1 MAASIFRFLLERIQQ
16 KTVVANMV
24 TQRTA
29 PAAMIPSN
37 ATRDRPPR
45 VPGRGTTIFV
55 AVGAAEEE
63 VVGRMPGIL
72 LYAAREAE
80 AVKPK
85 GFVVGSEA
93 SVLPI
98 AVT

>member
-1 MAASIFRFLLERIQQ
+1 M
-16 KTVVANMV
+16 
-24 TQRTA
+24 
-29 PAAMIPSN
+29 
-37 ATRDRPPR
+37 DRPPR

-55 AVGAAEEE
+55 AVGAADEEDVGMP
-63 VVGRMPGIL
+63 VVL

>member
-1 MAASIFRFLLERIQQ
+1 MS
-16 KTVVANMV
+16 
-24 TQRTA
+24 TQTTA

-37 ATRDRPPR
+37 ATMDRPPR
-45 VPGRGTTIFV
+45 VPGRGTIIFV

-63 VVGRMPGIL
+63 VVGTVVGMPGVL

>member
-1 MAASIFRFLLERIQQ
+1 ME
-16 KTVVANMV
+16 

-29 PAAMIPSN
+29 PAAIMPSN
-37 ATRDRPPR
+37 ATMDIPPR
-45 VPGRGTTIFV
+45 VPGSGTTMFV
-55 AVGAAEEE
+55 DVGAAAEL
-63 VVGRMPGIL
+63 VVGVVVLRPGVL
-72 LYAAREAE
+72 LYAAKEAE
-80 AVKPK
+80 AVKPN

>member
-1 MAASIFRFLLERIQQ
+1 MD
-16 KTVVANMV
+16 

-29 PAAMIPSN
+29 PAAIIPSK
-37 ATRDRPPR
+37 ATIDIPPR
-45 VPGRGTTIFV
+45 VPGRGITTFV
-55 AVGAAEEE
+55 DVGAAAEAVEED
-63 VVGRMPGIL
+63 VVGMPGVL
-72 LYAAREAE
+72 LYAAKEAE

>member
-1 MAASIFRFLLERIQQ
+1 MFRFLLERIQQ

-29 PAAMIPSN
+29 PAAIIPSN
-37 ATRDRPPR
+37 ATMDRPPR

-63 VVGRMPGIL
+63 VVGLLGEL

-85 GFVVGSEA
+85 GFVVGWEA

>member
-1 MAASIFRFLLERIQQ
+1 MS
-16 KTVVANMV
+16 

-29 PAAMIPSN
+29 PPAMIPSN
-37 ATRDRPPR
+37 ATKDIPPR
-45 VPGRGTTIFV
+45 VPGKGTTIFV

-63 VVGRMPGIL
+63 EVVGIVVGLPGVL

>member
-1 MAASIFRFLLERIQQ
+1 MR
-16 KTVVANMV
+16 

-29 PAAMIPSN
+29 PPATIPSN
-37 ATRDRPPR
+37 ATMDIPPR

-55 AVGAAEEE
+55 DVGAAAE
-63 VVGRMPGIL
+63 VVVGNAVRMLGVL
-72 LYAAREAE
+72 LYAAKEAE

-85 GFVVGSEA
+85 GSVLGSEA

>member
-1 MAASIFRFLLERIQQ
+1 MS
-16 KTVVANMV
+16 

-29 PAAMIPSN
+29 PPAMIPSN
-37 ATRDRPPR
+37 ATKDIPPR

-63 VVGRMPGIL
+63 VVGIVVGFPGVL

>member
-1 MAASIFRFLLERIQQ
+1 M
-16 KTVVANMV
+16 VANMS
-24 TQRTA
+24 TPRTA
-29 PAAMIPSN
+29 PAAIIPSI
-37 ATRDRPPR
+37 ATMDRPPR

-55 AVGAAEEE
+55 DVGAAAGT
-63 VVGRMPGIL
+63 VVGDVVRIPGVL

>member
-1 MAASIFRFLLERIQQ
+1 MQQ
-16 KTVVANMV
+16 KTVIANME

-29 PAAMIPSN
+29 PAAIIPSN
-37 ATRDRPPR
+37 ATMDIPPR
-45 VPGRGTTIFV
+45 VPGSGTTMFV
-55 AVGAAEEE
+55 DVGAAAEL
-63 VVGRMPGIL
+63 VVGIVVLMPGVL
-72 LYAAREAE
+72 LYAAKEAE

>member
-1 MAASIFRFLLERIQQ
+1 MQQ
-16 KTVVANMV
+16 KTVIANMS

-29 PAAMIPSN
+29 PPATIPSK
-37 ATRDRPPR
+37 ATMDIPPR
-45 VPGRGTTIFV
+45 VPGRGTIIFV
-55 AVGAAEEE
+55 DVGAAAELLVGD
-63 VVGRMPGIL
+63 VVRMPGVL
-72 LYAAREAE
+72 LYAAKEAE

-85 GFVVGSEA
+85 GSVVGSEA

>member
-1 MAASIFRFLLERIQQ
+1 MR
-16 KTVVANMV
+16 

-29 PAAMIPSN
+29 PPAIIPSN
-37 ATRDRPPR
+37 ATIDIPPR
-45 VPGRGTTIFV
+45 VPGSGTTMFV
-55 AVGAAEEE
+55 DVGAAAEL
-63 VVGRMPGIL
+63 VVGFAVRMPGVL
-72 LYAAREAE
+72 LYAAKEAE

>member
-1 MAASIFRFLLERIQQ
+1 MS
-16 KTVVANMV
+16 

-29 PAAMIPSN
+29 PPAMIPSN
-37 ATRDRPPR
+37 ATKDIPPR

-55 AVGAAEEE
+55 AVGAAEEK
-63 VVGRMPGIL
+63 VVGIVVGLPRVL
-72 LYAAREAE
+72 LYAAKDAE

>member
-1 MAASIFRFLLERIQQ
+1 M
-16 KTVVANMV
+16 
-24 TQRTA
+24 
-29 PAAMIPSN
+29 
-37 ATRDRPPR
+37 
-45 VPGRGTTIFV
+45 FV
-55 AVGAAEEE
+55 AVGAGAEEDVGI
-63 VVGRMPGIL
+63 VVGIVVGMPVVL

>member
-1 MAASIFRFLLERIQQ
+1 
-16 KTVVANMV
+16 MV

-63 VVGRMPGIL
+63 EEEMPGVL

>member
-1 MAASIFRFLLERIQQ
+1 MS
-16 KTVVANMV
+16 

-37 ATRDRPPR
+37 ATMDRPPR

-55 AVGAAEEE
+55 AVGAAE
-63 VVGRMPGIL
+63 VVVEMPGVL

-93 SVLPI
+93 RVLPI